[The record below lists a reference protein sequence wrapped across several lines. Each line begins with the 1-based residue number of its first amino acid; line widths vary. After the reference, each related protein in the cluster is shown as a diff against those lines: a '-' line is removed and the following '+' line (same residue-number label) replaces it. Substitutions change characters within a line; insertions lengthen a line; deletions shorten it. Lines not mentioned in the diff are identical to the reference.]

1 MGHPRSQ
8 RWAVLLMILDML
20 GFAQTA
26 SLQVPKQLYLIKLL
40 CVSND
45 FVPEG
50 GILSIVREFTD
61 AEPGD

>member
-1 MGHPRSQ
+1 
-8 RWAVLLMILDML
+8 MILDVL